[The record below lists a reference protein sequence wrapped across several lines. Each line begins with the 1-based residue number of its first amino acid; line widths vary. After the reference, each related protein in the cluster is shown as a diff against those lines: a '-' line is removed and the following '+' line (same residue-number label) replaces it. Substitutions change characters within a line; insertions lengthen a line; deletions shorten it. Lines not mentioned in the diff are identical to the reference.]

1 MANTLIHESR
11 RILLPFDTLVD
22 ALIELE
28 TKHGRW
34 PSGAT
39 LEEVTMLGGPEES
52 SRSIELSIRV
62 PRQEALAKRTYP
74 LPLIA
79 AAIVNYCLTMRV
91 PMPRSSTKTIQVLP
105 DGIALVLENTLMLP
119 RRHQE
124 APPVKIVS
132 ADAPESAP
140 QSAPTSGADGSQ
152 EGAEE
157 GAEAAPHP
165 EPAAQPQAEAPLG
178 DPPPPSGP
186 AQS

>member
-1 MANTLIHESR
+1 
-11 RILLPFDTLVD
+11 
-22 ALIELE
+22 
-28 TKHGRW
+28 
-34 PSGAT
+34 
-39 LEEVTMLGGPEES
+39 MLGGPEES
-52 SRSIELSIRV
+52 SRSVVLSIRV

-124 APPVKIVS
+124 APPVKMVS

-140 QSAPTSGADGSQ
+140 QPAPTSGT
-152 EGAEE
+152 EGPQKGDEQGVEAEL
-157 GAEAAPHP
+157 HP
-165 EPAAQPQAEAPLG
+165 QPAAQPQAEAPG
-178 DPPPPSGP
+178 DDPPPAPEP